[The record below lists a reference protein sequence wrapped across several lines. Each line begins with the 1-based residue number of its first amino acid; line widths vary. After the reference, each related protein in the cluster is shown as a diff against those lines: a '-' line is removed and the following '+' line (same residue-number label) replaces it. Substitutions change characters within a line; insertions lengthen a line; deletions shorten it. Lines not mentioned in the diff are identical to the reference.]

1 MSSLLK
7 LKKFIIIPFL
17 LDVNLSSTIVRI
29 LFNLFCFLANLAW
42 YAAIFS
48 NSLLALSS
56 AVSFLGSFLAF
67 FFVSSTIFEGSLLD
81 FFFSFL
87 FDCFSVNDSLSRN
100 NISYFKNLYI
110 KFYRT
115 MILNKKW
122 KY

>member
-1 MSSLLK
+1 M
-7 LKKFIIIPFL
+7 
-17 LDVNLSSTIVRI
+17 LDVNLSSSTIVRI
-29 LFNLFCFLANLAW
+29 LLSLFCFLANLAW

-56 AVSFLGSFLAF
+56 AVSFLGSLAF
-67 FFVSSTIFEGSLLD
+67 FFFSSTIFEGSLFG

-100 NISYFKNLYI
+100 NNINYFKNLLYI
-110 KFYRT
+110 EFYTT

>member
-1 MSSLLK
+1 M
-7 LKKFIIIPFL
+7 
-17 LDVNLSSTIVRI
+17 LDVNLSSSTIVRI

-56 AVSFLGSFLAF
+56 AVSFLGSLTF
-67 FFVSSTIFEGSLLD
+67 FFFSSTIFEGSLFD

-87 FDCFSVNDSLSRN
+87 FDFSVNDNLSRN
-100 NISYFKNLYI
+100 NINYFKNLLYI
-110 KFYRT
+110 KFYIT
-115 MILNKKW
+115 MTLNKKW